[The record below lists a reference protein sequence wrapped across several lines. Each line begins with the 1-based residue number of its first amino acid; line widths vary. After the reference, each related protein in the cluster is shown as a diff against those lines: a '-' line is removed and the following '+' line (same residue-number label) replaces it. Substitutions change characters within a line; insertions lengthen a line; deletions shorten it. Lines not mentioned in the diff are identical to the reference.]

1 MTADISRHS
10 LRPLQNYTGVVRQQ
24 GRLPLDAEETEAGD
38 IGSLLLRDA
47 IAETICEKGAPG
59 DGFLV
64 SEVGLTATN
73 LLDFSMAD
81 GVFYLGGLR
90 CSTAIIPGSGATG
103 MTYQDQ
109 PDWIGMDVDS
119 AGPGLPNA
127 GDTRTDLVYL
137 EANEQTVTA
146 TEDSELFEVA
156 LGGADSSARRRI
168 MSRVK
173 VLEGTDDSCHEAF
186 ADLITREY
194 PGGVLDDAG
203 CEVKSQTSLT
213 IGFTTLDPLND
224 LCRPAAQAG
233 FLGARNE
240 TFRVQVTTPGRFVW
254 SRDNGAPLYRV
265 QVQAHPT
272 DSTRRKLV
280 FLTPPR
286 DEFGWPLAG
295 MTVEVLRWGALLDNR
310 EKAAESQ
317 GLLLSVENGF
327 DPSDD
332 SILVSAE
339 VPQDWDDWFASA
351 DGLASLNPLDDALAG
366 LETYFYL
373 RVWTGGGDAGG
384 AVDHAIDAINPVD
397 IGETGL
403 TALFS
408 SDGMPGDYWIVSAR
422 PNTPTRVTPHGL
434 LTGTPP
440 VGPRR
445 LVAPLALIPWTGPV
459 PGEAIDC
466 RHRFRPLCRVGG
478 CCRVTVGDG
487 LVSHGDVSSIQEA
500 INRLPAEGGE
510 VCIHEGDY
518 VENVIVESKQNITI
532 TGCGRGTRWVSNT
545 AQATLSLSDCEGIH
559 VRRLTMTAGSHQAVL
574 SKTSSTGRS
583 ADLVL
588 EDLLVTAS
596 DASAIAIIDIEAA
609 TLRRCQIYL
618 QPMSIPLSQDPDAGR
633 TSAIFLD
640 GTELVVE
647 DCRIDASQVADR
659 LFLAVGGIHIAAG
672 SEQVIIRD
680 NVISG
685 GNGHGITLGS
695 VQFVAETG
703 ELTPEMIK
711 TLTNNAGGEVAG
723 YYGNS
728 TMSSVGNYSIGIYI
742 DAAGCIRLPGTPGE
756 IDIPEDTP
764 VFPESGGVVRDVRIL
779 RNDITGM
786 GFNGISAHVFSG
798 LGQDGLSDMVAIES
812 IEISDNRITGC
823 MINEIG
829 PSTALL
835 RQFIGWGGIALSLC
849 SDATIRDNLIA
860 NNGAGSTEPICGVFL
875 AIAEDV
881 RVERNRIEGNGID
894 PDSSSALAPGRR
906 GGIVIGFAM
915 GGVSTYGDNSD
926 QQRSVDRPALMVCG
940 NTVDAPGAR
949 ALKAITM
956 GPVMVLGNRLTGAG
970 RSALASNVF
979 GSLIVGGLAL
989 SHLSDQ
995 IFDPAQDIDLLDYV
1009 YLELLSE
1016 VLGGDAVNL
1025 ISLCVAEELAFVTS
1039 LGTGYQPE
1047 RLRGGEMLVNDNQIS
1062 LQPHS
1067 PALPFTLSS
1076 VMLMSA
1082 DDVSF
1087 CDNQSEIENNM
1098 VLALTDVLVVA
1109 TSLRVSSN
1117 RLQKRLTGGI
1127 LSAITFGLLNQ
1138 TASNQ
1143 STHCILAI
1151 GPSSGRLVTGNR
1163 DFFGLAGIGFCEFFE
1178 EFASS
1183 LSETLNL
1190 RLDLDPT
1197 KGEQQ

>member
-38 IGSLLLRDA
+38 IGSLMLRDA

-59 DGFLV
+59 DGYLV
-64 SEVGLTATN
+64 SGVGLTVDN
-73 LLDFSMAD
+73 QLDFSLAD

-90 CSTAIIPGSGATG
+90 CSTAIIPGSGASN

-109 PDWIGMDVDS
+109 PDWIGMDVD
-119 AGPGLPNA
+119 APGPGLPNT

-137 EANEQTVTA
+137 QANEQTVTA
-146 TEDSELFEVA
+146 TEDAELFEVA

-186 ADLITREY
+186 ADLIAREY
-194 PGGVLDDAG
+194 PGGLLDDAG
-203 CEVKSQTSLT
+203 CEVKSQTELT

-240 TFRVQVTTPGRFVW
+240 TFRLQVTTAGRFVW
-254 SRDNGAPLYRV
+254 GRDNGAPLYRV
-265 QVQAHPT
+265 QVQAHPI
-272 DSTRRKLV
+272 DATRRKLV

-295 MTVEVLRWGALLDNR
+295 MTVEVLRWGTLLDNH

-317 GLLLSVENGF
+317 GLLLKVENGF
-327 DPSDD
+327 DPEDD

-339 VPQDWDDWFASA
+339 VPQAWDDWFTSA
-351 DGLASLNPLDDALAG
+351 DGVASINPLDDALAG

-384 AVDHAIDAINPVD
+384 AVDHAIDTLNPVD
-397 IGETGL
+397 LGETGL
-403 TALFS
+403 TAQFS
-408 SDGMPGDYWIVSAR
+408 ADGMPGDYWIVSAR
-422 PNTPTRVTPHGL
+422 PNTPTRVTPHAL
-434 LTGTPP
+434 LNGSPP

-445 LVAPLALIPWTGPV
+445 LVAPLALIPWIGPV
-459 PGEAIDC
+459 PGEALDC
-466 RHRFRPLCRVGG
+466 RHRFRPLCKVGG

-487 LVSHGDVSSIQEA
+487 LVSHGDVTSIQEA
-500 INRLPAEGGE
+500 INRLPTEGGE

-518 VENVIVESKQNITI
+518 VENVVIEGKQNITI
-532 TGCGRGTRWVSNT
+532 TGCGRGTRWISSS
-545 AQATLSLSDCEGIH
+545 ADATLLLSDCEGIH
-559 VRRLTMTAGSHQAVL
+559 VRRLTMTAATHQAVL
-574 SKTSSTGRS
+574 STTSSTGRS
-583 ADLVL
+583 ANLIL
-588 EDLLVTAS
+588 EDLIVNAS
-596 DASAIAIIDIEAA
+596 DASAISVINIEAA
-609 TLRRCQIYL
+609 IIRRCQVYL
-618 QPMSIPLSQDPDAGR
+618 QSMSVALSQDPSAGR

-672 SEQVIIRD
+672 SEQVIIRG
-680 NVISG
+680 NVIRG

-695 VQFVAETG
+695 VQFVAESG
-703 ELTPEMIK
+703 SLTPETINSI
-711 TLTNNAGGEVAG
+711 TNSAGGEVAG
-723 YYGNS
+723 YYGNAR
-728 TMSSVGNYSIGIYI
+728 MNSVSYYSVPLYI
-742 DAAGCIRLPGTPGE
+742 DTGGCIRLPGTPGE
-756 IDIPEDTP
+756 IDIPEGTP

-798 LGQDGLSDMVAIES
+798 LGQGGLSDLIAIES
-812 IEISDNRITGC
+812 IEISDNRISGC
-823 MINEIG
+823 MINEVG
-829 PSTALL
+829 PTTALL

-849 SDATIRDNLIA
+849 SDAIIRDNLIA
-860 NNGAGSTEPICGVFL
+860 DNGAGSAEPICGVFL

-881 RVERNRIEGNGID
+881 RIERNRIEGNGID
-894 PDSSSALAPGRR
+894 PDSSVALAPGRR
-906 GGIVIGFAM
+906 GGIIIGFAM
-915 GGVSTYGDNSD
+915 GGVSTYGNSSEKR
-926 QQRSVDRPALMVCG
+926 RSVDRPALMVSG

-979 GSLIVGGLAL
+979 GSLIVGGIAL
-989 SHLSDQ
+989 GRLSGQ
-995 IFDPAQDIDLLDYV
+995 IFNPTQNIDLLDYV

-1025 ISLCVAEELAFVTS
+1025 ISLCVAEELAFAT
-1039 LGTGYQPE
+1039 GMRQGYQPE

-1087 CDNQSEIENNM
+1087 CDNQSEIENS
-1098 VLALTDVLVVA
+1098 VILALTDVLAVS

-1117 RLQKRLTGGI
+1117 RLQKRLNGGI

-1138 TASNQ
+1138 TSANQ
-1143 STHCILAI
+1143 TTHCILAI
-1151 GPSSGRLVTGNR
+1151 GPSSGRMVGGNR
-1163 DFFGLAGIGFCEFFE
+1163 DFFGLAGFGLCDFFE
-1178 EFASS
+1178 ELASR
-1183 LSETLNL
+1183 LSETLNK
-1190 RLDLDPT
+1190 RLGL
-1197 KGEQQ
+1197 KKKMGE